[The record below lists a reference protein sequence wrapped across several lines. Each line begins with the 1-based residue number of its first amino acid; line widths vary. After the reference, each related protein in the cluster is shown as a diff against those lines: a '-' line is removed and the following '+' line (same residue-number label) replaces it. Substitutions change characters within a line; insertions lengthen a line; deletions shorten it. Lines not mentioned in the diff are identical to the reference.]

1 MSYMFSTGRIRP
13 NKLTSKKDKHYHREY
28 AKFCLSSM
36 SNYIYRRFINRC
48 LINWSFFKGQDGQWI
63 FDEDIEAFFL
73 DESGDVRNRL
83 KWTKNV
89 IKPMVQQYV
98 GNAIR
103 LSYDAKAKCISDFV
117 INKREEELKKLKAL
131 QKVGEALPFF
141 KDIIKQ
147 FAPVEDTEI
156 ETEEL
161 FYNTFVENYETDI
174 NNLIEFISN
183 EINIDELKVQITR
196 NLAICGLGIYKG
208 YEAGDNYVAESVNP
222 LFFGWDMSAKK
233 PDLSD
238 AEFMHD
244 WYYMDSPSI
253 FEKYPKIS
261 PEERELIENYSNSN
275 TQNSMHKIVN
285 GIYTIPG
292 GKVPV
297 YEVYWKDV
305 EKKEYGWVM
314 DDYGYPYYTMIND
327 STSEYTDKDLIEPV
341 TEKHKDD
348 MGGKKKHTIYVDII
362 RYCIIIP
369 QEEIGHGN
377 GDIILEYGILPY
389 QEKNLYDP
397 ANVKFPYKC
406 YTYIYDRGEVLTP
419 LDDVIDPQRF
429 LNRTLSV
436 VESQM
441 ANMRGTGTVISKS
454 AVDDRDGEADITR
467 NINSSKPI
475 FVDTDRVGSVQN
487 AIGTYG
493 TNIGSGTLQMFQVI
507 QTVQQSIQ
515 DVTGVNEAMTGTQ
528 GGSDV
533 LVGVIE
539 AQIQRGSLVQEPFYW
554 ALTSILRQAY
564 EHMATV
570 GKAIYHDNPR
580 KLAIMVGDE
589 GMSRIEITKDHLMQ
603 DYRIFIKR
611 SETPEQ
617 GVNAANQLLFTLLQA
632 GLIDQVI
639 FANLFNRASPDLVA
653 DALRK
658 YSRDKMMA
666 QQMSDKAANEGM
678 AQGKAQQAEM
688 VSQIEQAQEQQK
700 AEQIGMMDL
709 EHQQEMDKI
718 ALKETA
724 KTERDII
731 KNQGI
736 Q

>member
-1 MSYMFSTGRIRP
+1 
-13 NKLTSKKDKHYHREY
+13 
-28 AKFCLSSM
+28 M

-48 LINWSFFKGQDGQWI
+48 LINWSFYKGQDGQWI

-117 INKREEELKKLKAL
+117 INKREEELAKLKAL
-131 QKVGEALPFF
+131 QKVGEAMPFF

-147 FAPVEDTEI
+147 FAPIEDTEL

-161 FYNTFVENYETDI
+161 FYNTFVENYETDV

-261 PEERELIENYSNSN
+261 QEERELIESYSNSN

-305 EKKEYGWVM
+305 EKREYGWVM
-314 DDYGYPYYTMIND
+314 DEYGYPYYTMIND
-327 STSEYTDKDLIEPV
+327 AASEYTDKDLIEPV
-341 TEKHKDD
+341 TEKHKEE
-348 MGGKKKHTIYVDII
+348 MNGKKKHTIYVDII

-397 ANVKFPYKC
+397 ANAKFPYKC

-436 VESQM
+436 IESQM

-467 NINSSKPI
+467 NINASKPI

-507 QTVQQSIQ
+507 QSVQQSIQ

-639 FANLFNRASPDLVA
+639 FSNLFNRASPDLVA

-666 QQMSDKAANEGM
+666 QQQADKAANEGM
-678 AQGKAQQAEM
+678 AKGQAMQADMMAQMQ
-688 VSQIEQAQEQQK
+688 QAQEQQK
-700 AEQIGMMDL
+700 LEQVGMMDL
-709 EHQQEMDKI
+709 QHQQKMDEI
-718 ALKETA
+718 SLKEAA

>member
-48 LINWSFFKGQDGQWI
+48 LINWSFYKGQDGQWI

-117 INKREEELKKLKAL
+117 INKREEELAKLKAL
-131 QKVGEALPFF
+131 QKVAEAMPFF
-141 KDIIKQ
+141 KDIIKN
-147 FAPVEDTEI
+147 FAPIEDTEL

-161 FYNTFVENYETDI
+161 FYNTFVETYEKDI

-183 EINIDELKVQITR
+183 EVNMDELKVQITR

-253 FEKYPKIS
+253 FEKYQKIT

-297 YEVYWKDV
+297 YEVYWKDI
-305 EKKEYGWVM
+305 EKREYGWVV
-314 DDYGYPYYTMIND
+314 DEYGYPYYTMVNNAD
-327 STSEYTDKDLIEPV
+327 SPYTDKDLIEPV
-341 TEKHKDD
+341 TEKHKEELGD
-348 MGGKKKHTIYVDII
+348 KKKHTIYVDVI

-369 QEEIGHGN
+369 QEEIGHGS

-436 VESQM
+436 VESHM

-493 TNIGSGTLQMFQVI
+493 TNIGGGTLQMFQVI
-507 QTVQQSIQ
+507 QAVQQSIQ

-554 ALTSILRQAY
+554 ALTSILKQAY

-580 KLAIMVGDE
+580 KLAMMVGDE
-589 GMSRIEITKDHLMQ
+589 GMSRIEITKDHLLQ

-617 GVNAANQLLFTLLQA
+617 GVASANQLLFTLLQA
-632 GLIDQVI
+632 GLIDQTI

-658 YSRDKMMA
+658 FSRDKMMA
-666 QQMSDKAANEGM
+666 QQMADKAANEGM
-678 AQGKAQQAEM
+678 AQGRVQQADM
-688 VSQIEQAQEQQK
+688 IQQLQQVQQDQQAQEV
-700 AEQIGMMDL
+700 GMMDL
-709 EHQQEMDKI
+709 QHQQDMEKI
-718 ALKETA
+718 ALKEGA

>member
-48 LINWSFFKGQDGQWI
+48 LINWSFYKGQDGQWI

-117 INKREEELKKLKAL
+117 INKREEELAKLKAL
-131 QKVGEALPFF
+131 QKVGEAMPFF

-147 FAPVEDTEI
+147 FAPIEDTEL

-161 FYNTFVENYETDI
+161 FYNTFVENYETDV

-253 FEKYPKIS
+253 FEKYPKITQ
-261 PEERELIENYSNSN
+261 EERELIESYSNSN

-305 EKKEYGWVM
+305 EKREYGWVM
-314 DDYGYPYYTMIND
+314 DEYGYPYYTMIND
-327 STSEYTDKDLIEPV
+327 AASEYTDKDLIEPV
-341 TEKHKDD
+341 TEKHKEE
-348 MGGKKKHTIYVDII
+348 MNGKKKHTIYVDII

-467 NINSSKPI
+467 NINASKPI

-493 TNIGSGTLQMFQVI
+493 TNIGSGTLQLFQVI
-507 QTVQQSIQ
+507 QSVQQSIQ

-666 QQMSDKAANEGM
+666 QQQADKAANEGM
-678 AQGKAQQAEM
+678 AKGQAQQADM
-688 VSQIEQAQEQQK
+688 MAQMQQAQEQQK
-700 AEQIGMMDL
+700 AEQIGMLDL
-709 EHQQEMDKI
+709 QHQQKMDEI
-718 ALKETA
+718 SLKEAA

>member
-48 LINWSFFKGQDGQWI
+48 LINWSFYKGQDGQWI

-131 QKVGEALPFF
+131 QKVGDAMPFF

-147 FAPVEDTEI
+147 FAPIEDTEL

-161 FYNTFVENYETDI
+161 FYNTFVENYETDV
-174 NNLIEFISN
+174 NNLVEFISS

-253 FEKYPKIS
+253 FEKYPKLS
-261 PEERELIENYSNSN
+261 QEERELIENYSNHN

-314 DDYGYPYYTMIND
+314 DEYGYPYYTMVND
-327 STSEYTDKDLIEPV
+327 PTSEYTDKDLIEPV
-341 TEKHKDD
+341 TEKHKEE
-348 MGGKKKHTIYVDII
+348 MNGKKKHTIYVDII

-369 QEEIGHGN
+369 QEEIGHGS
-377 GDIILEYGILPY
+377 GDIILDYGILPY

-436 VESQM
+436 VESHM

-493 TNIGSGTLQMFQVI
+493 TNLGGGTLQMFQVI
-507 QTVQQSIQ
+507 QAVQQSIQ

-589 GMSRIEITKDHLMQ
+589 GLSRITITKDHLMQ
-603 DYRIFIKR
+603 DYRVFIKR

-658 YSRDKMMA
+658 YSRDKMMS
-666 QQMSDKAANEGM
+666 QQMADKAANEGM
-678 AQGKAQQAEM
+678 AQGKARQAEM
-688 VSQIEQAQEQQK
+688 IGELQQAQEQQK
-700 AEQIGMMDL
+700 AEQVGMMDL
-709 EHQQEMDKI
+709 EHQQEMEKI
-718 ALKETA
+718 ALKENA

-731 KNQGI
+731 KNEGI

>member
-48 LINWSFFKGQDGQWI
+48 LINWSFYKGQDGQWI

-117 INKREEELKKLKAL
+117 INKREEELAKLKAL
-131 QKVGEALPFF
+131 QKVGEAMPFF

-147 FAPVEDTEI
+147 FAPIEDTEL

-161 FYNTFVENYETDI
+161 FYNTFVENYETDV

-261 PEERELIENYSNSN
+261 QEERELIESYSNSN

-305 EKKEYGWVM
+305 EKREYGWVM
-314 DDYGYPYYTMIND
+314 DEYGYPYYTMIND
-327 STSEYTDKDLIEPV
+327 PNSQYTDKDLIEPV
-341 TEKHKDD
+341 TEKHKDE
-348 MGGKKKHTIYVDII
+348 MGNKKKHTIYVDII

-369 QEEIGHGN
+369 QEEIGHGS

-467 NINSSKPI
+467 NINASKPI

-493 TNIGSGTLQMFQVI
+493 TNIGSGTLQLFQVI
-507 QTVQQSIQ
+507 QSVQQSIQ

-632 GLIDQVI
+632 GLIDQI
-639 FANLFNRASPDLVA
+639 TFANLFNRASPDLVA

-658 YSRDKMMA
+658 YNRDKLMA
-666 QQMSDKAANEGM
+666 QQMADKAANEGM
-678 AQGKAQQAEM
+678 AKGQAQQADM
-688 VSQIEQAQEQQK
+688 MAQMQQAQEQQK

-709 EHQQEMDKI
+709 QHQQKMDEI
-718 ALKETA
+718 SLKEAA

>member
-1 MSYMFSTGRIRP
+1 MFSTGRVRP

-48 LINWSFFKGQDGQWI
+48 LINWSFYKGQDGQWI

-147 FAPVEDTEI
+147 FAPIEDTEL

-161 FYNTFVENYETDI
+161 FYNTFVENYEIDV
-174 NNLIEFISN
+174 NNLIEFIAN

-208 YEAGDNYVAESVNP
+208 FESGDNYVAESVNP

-261 PEERELIENYSNSN
+261 QEERELIENYSNHN

-305 EKKEYGWVM
+305 ERREYGWVM
-314 DDYGYPYYTMIND
+314 DEYSYPYYTMIND
-327 STSEYTDKDLIEPV
+327 ENSPYTDKDLIEPV
-341 TEKHKDD
+341 TEKHKEE
-348 MGGKKKHTIYVDII
+348 MNGKKKHTIYVDLI

-369 QEEIGHGN
+369 QEEIGHGS

-436 VESQM
+436 VESHM

-454 AVDDRDGEADITR
+454 AVDDRDGEADIAR
-467 NINSSKPI
+467 NIISSKPI

-493 TNIGSGTLQMFQVI
+493 TNLGSGTLQMFQVI
-507 QTVQQSIQ
+507 DAVQQSIQ

-554 ALTSILRQAY
+554 ALTSILKQAY

-570 GKAIYHDNPR
+570 GKAIYYDNPR
-580 KLAIMVGDE
+580 KLSIMIGDE
-589 GMSRIEITKDHLMQ
+589 GLSRITITKDHLMQ

-617 GVNAANQLLFTLLQA
+617 GVNAGNQLLFTLLQA
-632 GLIDQVI
+632 GLIDQI
-639 FANLFNRASPDLVA
+639 TFANLFNRASPDLVA
-653 DALRK
+653 DSLRK
-658 YSRDKMMA
+658 YNRDKLMA
-666 QQMSDKAANEGM
+666 QQMADKAANEGM

-688 VSQIEQAQEQQK
+688 MNQLQMQQQQQK
-700 AEQIGMMDL
+700 EEQVGMMQL
-709 EHQQEMDKI
+709 QHQQKLDEI
-718 ALKETA
+718 SLKEA
-724 KTERDII
+724 SKTERDII

>member
-1 MSYMFSTGRIRP
+1 MFSTGRIRP

-103 LSYDAKAKCISDFV
+103 LSYDARAKCISDFV

>member
-1 MSYMFSTGRIRP
+1 MFSTGRIRP
-13 NKLTSKKDKHYHREY
+13 NKLTSKKDKDYHRQY

-48 LINWSFFKGQDGQWI
+48 LINWSFYKGQDGQWI

-117 INKREEELKKLKAL
+117 INKREEELAKLKAL
-131 QKVGEALPFF
+131 QKVGEAMPFF

-147 FAPVEDTEI
+147 FAPIEDTEL

-161 FYNTFVENYETDI
+161 FYNTFVENYETDV

-253 FEKYPKIS
+253 FEKYPKITQ
-261 PEERELIENYSNSN
+261 EERELIESYSNSN

-305 EKKEYGWVM
+305 EKREYGWVM
-314 DDYGYPYYTMIND
+314 DEYGYPYYTMIND
-327 STSEYTDKDLIEPV
+327 AASDYTDKDLIEPV
-341 TEKHKDD
+341 TEKHKEE
-348 MGGKKKHTIYVDII
+348 MNGKKKHTIYVDII

-467 NINSSKPI
+467 NINASKPI

-493 TNIGSGTLQMFQVI
+493 TNIGSGTLQLFQVI
-507 QTVQQSIQ
+507 QSVQQSIQ

-666 QQMSDKAANEGM
+666 QQQADKAANEGM
-678 AQGKAQQAEM
+678 AKGQAMQADMMAQMQ
-688 VSQIEQAQEQQK
+688 QEQDQQK
-700 AEQIGMMDL
+700 AEQIGMLDL
-709 EHQQEMDKI
+709 QHQQKMDEI
-718 ALKETA
+718 SLKEAA

>member
-48 LINWSFFKGQDGQWI
+48 LINWSFYKGQDGQWI

-117 INKREEELKKLKAL
+117 INKREEELSKLKAL
-131 QKVGEALPFF
+131 QKVADAMPFF
-141 KDIIKQ
+141 KDIIKN
-147 FAPVEDTEI
+147 FAPIEDTEL

-161 FYNTFVENYETDI
+161 FYNTFVETYEKDI
-174 NNLIEFISN
+174 NNLIEFIAN
-183 EINIDELKVQITR
+183 EVNMDELKVQITR

-253 FEKYPKIS
+253 FEKYQHITPD
-261 PEERELIENYSNSN
+261 ERELIENYSNSN

-297 YEVYWKDV
+297 YEVYWKDI
-305 EKKEYGWVM
+305 EKREYGWVM
-314 DDYGYPYYTMIND
+314 DEYGYPYYTMVNNED
-327 STSEYTDKDLIEPV
+327 SIYTDKDLIEPA
-341 TEKHKDD
+341 TEKHKEE
-348 MGGKKKHTIYVDII
+348 MGGKKKHTIYVDIV

-369 QEEIGHGN
+369 QEEIGHGG

-397 ANVKFPYKC
+397 ANVRFPYKC

-436 VESQM
+436 VESHM

-493 TNIGSGTLQMFQVI
+493 TNIGGGTLQMFQVI
-507 QTVQQSIQ
+507 QQVQQSIQ

-580 KLAIMVGDE
+580 KLAMMVGDE
-589 GMSRIEITKDHLMQ
+589 GMSRIEITKDHLLQ

-617 GVNAANQLLFTLLQA
+617 GVAAANQLLFTLLQA

-666 QQMSDKAANEGM
+666 QQMSDKAANDGM
-678 AQGKAQQAEM
+678 AQAQVQQADMAQQLQMA
-688 VSQIEQAQEQQK
+688 QQEQQ
-700 AEQIGMMDL
+700 AQQIGMMDL
-709 EHQQEMDKI
+709 QHQQEMEKI
-718 ALKETA
+718 ALKEGS

-736 Q
+736 

>member
-1 MSYMFSTGRIRP
+1 MFSTGRIRP

-48 LINWSFFKGQDGQWI
+48 LINWSFYKGQDGQWI

-117 INKREEELKKLKAL
+117 INKREEELAKLKAL
-131 QKVGEALPFF
+131 QKVAEAMPFF
-141 KDIIKQ
+141 KDIIKN
-147 FAPVEDTEI
+147 FAPIEDTEL

-161 FYNTFVENYETDI
+161 FYNTFVETYEKDI

-183 EINIDELKVQITR
+183 EVNMDELKVQITR

-253 FEKYPKIS
+253 FEKYQKIT

-297 YEVYWKDV
+297 YEVYWKDI
-305 EKKEYGWVM
+305 EKREYGWVV
-314 DDYGYPYYTMIND
+314 DEYGYPYYTMVNNPD
-327 STSEYTDKDLIEPV
+327 SPYTDKDLIEPV
-341 TEKHKDD
+341 TEKHKEELGD
-348 MGGKKKHTIYVDII
+348 KKKHTIYVDVI

-369 QEEIGHGN
+369 QEEIGHGS

-436 VESQM
+436 VESHM

-493 TNIGSGTLQMFQVI
+493 TNIGGGTLQMFQVI
-507 QTVQQSIQ
+507 QAVQQSIQ

-554 ALTSILRQAY
+554 ALTSILKQAY

-580 KLAIMVGDE
+580 KLAMMVGDE
-589 GMSRIEITKDHLMQ
+589 GMSRIEITKDHLLQ

-617 GVNAANQLLFTLLQA
+617 GVASANQLLFTLLQA
-632 GLIDQVI
+632 GLIDQTI

-658 YSRDKMMA
+658 FSRDKMMA
-666 QQMSDKAANEGM
+666 QQMADKAANEGM
-678 AQGKAQQAEM
+678 AQGRVQQADM
-688 VSQIEQAQEQQK
+688 IQQLQQVQQDQQAQEV
-700 AEQIGMMDL
+700 GMMDL
-709 EHQQEMDKI
+709 QHQQDMEKI
-718 ALKETA
+718 ALKEGA

>member
-1 MSYMFSTGRIRP
+1 MSYMFSTGRLRP
-13 NKLTSKKDKHYHREY
+13 NKLQGKKDKDYHKEY
-28 AKFCLSSM
+28 AKYCLAIM
-36 SNYIYRRFINRC
+36 SNYIYRRYINKC

-63 FDEDIEAFFL
+63 FEEDIEAFFL

-103 LSYDAKAKCISDFV
+103 LSYDARANCVSDFV
-117 INKREEELKKLKAL
+117 INKREQELKELKGL
-131 QKVGEALPFF
+131 QKMAEAFPFF
-141 KDIIKQ
+141 KETIQ
-147 FAPVEDTEI
+147 NNAPVMDTEI

-161 FYNTFVENYETDI
+161 FYNTFVENYEKDI

-183 EINIDELKVQITR
+183 EINIDELKTQITR
-196 NLAICGLGIYKG
+196 NLALCGLGIYKG
-208 YEAGDNYVAESVNP
+208 YESGDSYMAESVNP
-222 LFFGWDMSAKK
+222 LFFLWDMSAKK
-233 PDLSD
+233 PDLTD
-238 AEFMHD
+238 AEFMGE

-253 FEKYPKIS
+253 FERYPHLTND
-261 PEERELIENYSNSN
+261 EREAIENYSSHTN
-275 TQNSMHKIVN
+275 QNNMHKIVN

-292 GKVPV
+292 GKVPT

-314 DDYGYPYYTMIND
+314 DDFGYPYYTMVND
-327 STSEYTDKDLIEPV
+327 PSSKYTDKDLIEPQ
-341 TEKHKDD
+341 TEKHKEE
-348 MGGKKKHTIYVDII
+348 MGNKKKNTIYVDIL
-362 RYCIIIP
+362 RYAIMIP
-369 QEEIGHGN
+369 QEEIGY
-377 GDIILEYGILPY
+377 GDIVLEYGIVPY

-406 YTYIYDRGEVLTP
+406 YTWVYDRGEVLTP

-429 LNRTLSV
+429 LNRTISV
-436 VESQM
+436 IESQM
-441 ANMRGTGTVISKS
+441 ANMRGSGTVISKS
-454 AVDDRDGEADITR
+454 AVDDRDGEADISR

-493 TNIGSGTLQMFQVI
+493 TNVGPGTLQMFQVI
-507 QTVQQSIQ
+507 QAVQQSIQ

-528 GGSDV
+528 GGGDV
-533 LVGVIE
+533 LVGVVE

-570 GKAIYHDNPR
+570 GKSIYHDNPR
-580 KLAIMVGDE
+580 KLAMMVGDE
-589 GMSRIEITKDHLMQ
+589 GLGRIMITKDHLLQ

-617 GVNAANQLLFTLLQA
+617 GINAANQLLFTLLQS
-632 GLIDQVI
+632 GMIDQLM
-639 FANLFNRASPDLVA
+639 FANLFNRATPELVA

-658 YSRDKMMA
+658 FQKDKLMA
-666 QQMSDKAANEGM
+666 QQQADKAANEGAAAGM
-678 AQGKAQQAEM
+678 AAQAGMVDQLKQAQQDE
-688 VSQIEQAQEQQK
+688 EQKQLDMQ
-700 AEQIGMMDL
+700 DL
-709 EHQQEMDKI
+709 AHQQEMEKI
-718 ALKETA
+718 AIKEGA

-731 KNQGI
+731 KMQGL

>member
-1 MSYMFSTGRIRP
+1 MFSTGRLRP
-13 NKLTSKKDKHYHREY
+13 NKLQGKKDKDYHKEY
-28 AKFCLSSM
+28 AKYCLAIM
-36 SNYIYRRFINRC
+36 SNYIYRRYINKC

-63 FDEDIEAFFL
+63 FEEDIEAFFL

-103 LSYDAKAKCISDFV
+103 LSYDARANCVSDFV
-117 INKREEELKKLKAL
+117 INKREEELKSLKGL
-131 QKVGEALPFF
+131 QKAMEAFPFF
-141 KDIIKQ
+141 KDAIKEN
-147 FAPVEDTEI
+147 FPVEDTEI

-161 FYNTFVENYETDI
+161 FYNSFVENYEKDI
-174 NNLIEFISN
+174 NNLIEFIAN
-183 EINIDELKVQITR
+183 EVNIDELKTQITR
-196 NLAICGLGIYKG
+196 NLALCGLGIYKG
-208 YEAGDNYVAESVNP
+208 YESGESYNAEAVNP
-222 LFFGWDMSAKK
+222 LFFLWDMSAKK
-233 PDLSD
+233 PDLTD
-238 AEFMHD
+238 AEFMGE

-253 FEKYPKIS
+253 FERYPHLTKD
-261 PEERELIENYSNSN
+261 EREAIENYSNHTN
-275 TQNSMHKIVN
+275 QNNMHKIVN

-292 GKVPV
+292 GKVPT

-305 EKKEYGWVM
+305 ERKEYGWVI
-314 DDYGYPYYTMIND
+314 DEYGYPYYTMIND
-327 STSEYTDKDLIEPV
+327 PSSKYTDKDLIEPQ
-341 TEKHKDD
+341 TEKHKEE
-348 MGGKKKHTIYVDII
+348 MGKKKKQTIYVDIL
-362 RYCIIIP
+362 RYCIMIP
-369 QEEIGHGN
+369 QEEIGY
-377 GDIILEYGILPY
+377 GDIVLEYGIVPY

-397 ANVKFPYKC
+397 ANVRFPYKC
-406 YTYIYDRGEVLTP
+406 YTWVYDRGEVLTP

-429 LNRTLSV
+429 LNRTISV
-436 VESQM
+436 IESQM
-441 ANMRGTGTVISKS
+441 ANMRGSGTVISKS

-493 TNIGSGTLQMFQVI
+493 TNIGPGTLQMFQVI
-507 QTVQQSIQ
+507 QSVQQSIQ

-528 GGSDV
+528 GGGDV
-533 LVGVIE
+533 LVGVVE

-580 KLAIMVGDE
+580 KLAMMVGDE
-589 GMSRIEITKDHLMQ
+589 GLMRINITKDHLLQ

-617 GVNAANQLLFTLLQA
+617 GINAANQLLFTLLQA
-632 GLIDQVI
+632 GMIDQMM
-639 FANLFNRASPDLVA
+639 FANLFNRATPDLVA
-653 DALRK
+653 NALRQ
-658 YSRDKMMA
+658 YQRDKLMA
-666 QQMSDKAANEGM
+666 QQKTDQAAIEGA
-678 AQGKAQQAEM
+678 AQGRAAEADMLAQVQQDQAAQQQQAVDMQERAH
-688 VSQIEQAQEQQK
+688 EQE
-700 AEQIGMMDL
+700 L
-709 EHQQEMDKI
+709 EKV
-718 ALKETA
+718 ALKEGA

-731 KNQGI
+731 KMQGL

>member
-48 LINWSFFKGQDGQWI
+48 LINWSFYKGQDGQWI

-117 INKREEELKKLKAL
+117 INKREEELAKLKAL
-131 QKVGEALPFF
+131 QKVGEAMPFF

-147 FAPVEDTEI
+147 FAPIEDTEL

-161 FYNTFVENYETDI
+161 FYNTFVENYETDV

-261 PEERELIENYSNSN
+261 QEERELIESYSNSN

-305 EKKEYGWVM
+305 EKREYGWVM
-314 DDYGYPYYTMIND
+314 DEYGYPYYTMIND
-327 STSEYTDKDLIEPV
+327 AASEYTDKDLIEPV
-341 TEKHKDD
+341 TEKHKEE
-348 MGGKKKHTIYVDII
+348 MNGKKKHTIYVDII

-406 YTYIYDRGEVLTP
+406 YTYIYDRGEILTP

-436 VESQM
+436 IESQM

-467 NINSSKPI
+467 NINASKPI

-507 QTVQQSIQ
+507 QSVQQSIQ

-639 FANLFNRASPDLVA
+639 FSNLFNRASPDLVA

-666 QQMSDKAANEGM
+666 QQQADKAANEGM
-678 AQGKAQQAEM
+678 AKGQAMQADMMAQMQ
-688 VSQIEQAQEQQK
+688 QAQEQQK
-700 AEQIGMMDL
+700 LEQVGMMDL
-709 EHQQEMDKI
+709 QHQQKMDEI
-718 ALKETA
+718 SLKEAA

>member
-1 MSYMFSTGRIRP
+1 MSYIFSTGRVRP
-13 NKLTSKKDKHYHREY
+13 NKLESKKDKSYHQEY

-36 SNYIYRRFINRC
+36 NSYLYRRYINKC

-63 FDEDIEAFFL
+63 FDEDVESFFL

-89 IKPMVQQYV
+89 IKPMVQQYI

-103 LSYDAKAKCISDFV
+103 LSYDAKATCISDFV
-117 INKREEELKKLKAL
+117 INKREEELKKLKTWQQAS
-131 QKVGEALPFF
+131 EALPFF

-147 FAPVEDTEI
+147 NVPIEDTEL

-161 FYNTFVENYETDI
+161 FYNSWVEDYEKDI
-174 NNLIEFISN
+174 NNLVEFIAT
-183 EINIDELKVQITR
+183 EVNIDELKVQITR
-196 NLAICGLGIYKG
+196 NLALCGLGIYKG
-208 YEAGDNYVAESVNP
+208 YEANDIYMADSINP
-222 LFFGWDMSAKK
+222 IFYIWDMSARK

-238 AEFMHD
+238 SEYMGE

-253 FEKYPKIS
+253 FERYQNLTG
-261 PEERELIENYSNSN
+261 EERAAIENYGN
-275 TQNSMHKIVN
+275 TKANNGIHKVIN
-285 GIYTIPG
+285 GIYTQAG

-305 EKKEYGWVM
+305 ETRDYGWVA
-314 DDYGYPYYTMIND
+314 DEYGYPYYTMVNHPD
-327 STSEYTDKDLIEPV
+327 SKYTDKDLIKPP
-341 TEKHKDD
+341 TDKHQEE
-348 MGGKKKHTIYVDII
+348 MGDKKKHRIYVDIL
-362 RYCIIIP
+362 RYCILIP
-369 QEEIGHGN
+369 QEELGVSG
-377 GDIILEYGILPY
+377 GDIVLDYGIAPY

-397 ANVKFPYKC
+397 SSVKFPYKC
-406 YTYIYDRGEVLTP
+406 YTWVYDRGEILTP

-441 ANMRGTGTVISKS
+441 SNMRGSGTVISKS
-454 AVDDRDGEADITR
+454 AVDDRDGEADIMR

-493 TNIGSGTLQMFQVI
+493 SNLGNGALQLFQVI
-507 QTVQQSIQ
+507 QSVQQSIQ

-533 LVGVIE
+533 LVGVVE

-554 ALTSILRQAY
+554 ALTSVLRQAY

-570 GKAIYHDNPR
+570 GKAVYHDNPR
-580 KLAIMVGDE
+580 RLAMMVGDK
-589 GMSRIEITKDHLMQ
+589 GLQHITISEDHLMQ

-611 SETPEQ
+611 AESAEQ
-617 GVNAANQLLFTLLQA
+617 GATAANQLLFTLLQA
-632 GLIDQVI
+632 GMIDQI
-639 FANLFNRASPDLVA
+639 TFANLFNRATPELVA
-653 DALRK
+653 SSLRQYHK
-658 YSRDKMMA
+658 
-666 QQMSDKAANEGM
+666 DKALAQNKSDQAATEGM
-678 AQGKAQQAEM
+678 MQGRAQQAEAGQ
-688 VSQIEQAQEQQK
+688 QIMQAQQSQEAKQVEMMNTTHEQ
-700 AEQIGMMDL
+700 EL
-709 EHQQEMDKI
+709 EKI
-718 ALKETA
+718 AVKEAAKNEREALK
-724 KTERDII
+724 R
-731 KNQGI
+731 QSP